1 MAYLFLAFLLA
12 MSIFQILLIM
22 GKPYGEYAWGG
33 QHRVLPK
40 NLRWG
45 SVLSL
50 FIYAFMALA
59 TLEHAG
65 ITNTFLSESFAN
77 TAMWVIFGY
86 TALGI
91 FMNAAS
97 RSKKERNTWTPILVV
112 MAVVTFLVANS

>member
-1 MAYLFLAFLLA
+1 MAYLFLVFLIA
-12 MSIFQILLIM
+12 MSIFQIALIL

-45 SVLSL
+45 SVSSL
-50 FIYAFMALA
+50 FIYAFMALV
-59 TLEHAG
+59 TLERGG
-65 ITNTFLSESFAN
+65 IINAFLSESFAN

-112 MAVVTFLVANS
+112 LTIVTLLIANS